1 MAEAAFSGSGVKSV
15 YHTYL
20 SDGSKM
26 QLNPSAATA
35 EIIDHFTMYVFG

>member
-1 MAEAAFSGSGVKSV
+1 MADAAFSASGVKRV

-26 QLNPSAATA
+26 QLKPSAAMA
-35 EIIDHFTMYVFG
+35 EIIDHFTR